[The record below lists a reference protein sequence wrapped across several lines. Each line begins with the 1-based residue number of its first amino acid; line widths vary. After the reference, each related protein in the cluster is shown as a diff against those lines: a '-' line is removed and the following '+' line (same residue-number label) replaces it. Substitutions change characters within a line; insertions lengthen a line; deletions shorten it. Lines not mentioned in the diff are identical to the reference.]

1 MVDQVLELPTDNEQA
16 DVERTATSRPGTLS
30 AIVAACFL
38 MVGVWSGIDA
48 GPAGADTQ
56 ADPLPTLQEAA
67 QEAAAQDEGLQA
79 LAWENLMT
87 ILSLE
92 ANELGRAKWDSINAA
107 RRAASFDANR

>member
-16 DVERTATSRPGTLS
+16 DMERTATSRSGTLS
-30 AIVAACFL
+30 AIVAVCFL
-38 MVGVWSGIDA
+38 MAGVWSGIDA
-48 GPAGADTQ
+48 RPAGADTQ
-56 ADPLPTLQEAA
+56 AGPLPTLQEAA
-67 QEAAAQDEGLQA
+67 EQDEGIQA
-79 LAWENLMT
+79 LAWESLMT